1 MGGVPT
7 SRPMSAQPGQQ
18 PEMPRYQSLQNY
30 QGPNYQRPMP
40 MNQPIQQ
47 ARQRLQNYQPTNM
60 PQNYGQPSFQQIGP
74 TPGSGGKG
82 PRRTDLR
89 VRQGPMGGGGASMPS
104 MGSGGG
110 GMMGAMMGGSQMRR

>member
-1 MGGVPT
+1 
-7 SRPMSAQPGQQ
+7 
-18 PEMPRYQSLQNY
+18 
-30 QGPNYQRPMP
+30 

-47 ARQRLQNYQPTNM
+47 ARQTLQNY
-60 PQNYGQPSFQQIGP
+60 QPSFQQIGP

-110 GMMGAMMGGSQMRR
+110 MMGAMMGGSQMRR